1 MNRKSSRPIH
11 STPSLIGWGRPAV
24 TFRRFCRKGY
34 AVFVSL
40 HREVRIGVLTVGM
53 LASVHLP
60 KVQAMMP
67 TMGPDTEGEAD
78 DTELSE
84 VTVAGTLSPLTAL
97 QSARI
102 VGVITCQQIEASAA
116 QSVND
121 LLKLAVGVDVR
132 QRGGFGIQ
140 SDISIDGGTFDQIT
154 LLLNGVNI
162 SSPHTGH
169 LAADFP
175 VSLSD
180 IERIEILEGAASR
193 VYGASAFGGAI
204 NIVTKGEDRPTPIP
218 GQSPP
223 TRSLSRQ
230 GGACWSN
237 DSLSQ
242 ARGISSLT
250 GGVQGG
256 SYTTFGADVRVSLR
270 QPLPSLTEGVGS
282 GAVSAQY
289 LRSDGAT
296 FNSDFRRGS
305 AYLRGI
311 LDAEDF
317 RIDLQAGYSE
327 KAYGANTFY
336 SAAYPNQWEHNRRFI
351 FSAGIETKG
360 RIRVRPE
367 VYWNRL
373 YDHFQLIR
381 STPTGENFHRSDVY
395 GTRVTAGLSWVA
407 GRTTIGAEVRE
418 EGIYSSNLGKPLN
431 ENRSSHYT
439 HHDARTNLSLSAE
452 HTLLLSRFTASAG
465 LLAHYNA
472 RFDSHLRL
480 YPGIDLA
487 YTPPTSNHSSPSM
500 ESTVQSSSQGEA
512 VKPGAKSKVLRR
524 TKRQSRAQSPKLF
537 AERSGKAERKAQSSK
552 FKVQSSKFKVLR
564 PHWLVRSTSEQL
576 AQAINTWWHDDYRQ
590 RFLAAEQ
597 ARLKPAARV
606 RRHVR
611 PPMLSRQKG
620 IISSYDQLF
629 QRHAATVGWDWRL
642 MAAQCYQESGFD
654 PKAVSWAGAQGLM
667 QIMPATAQHL
677 GLPRNQAYDPEQN
690 IAAAARYL
698 RELNATFAD
707 ISDRHERINF
717 VLAAYNGGVGHVR
730 DAMTLARKYGHNPQ
744 RWAEVDIYILALAQP
759 RYYRDPAV
767 RCGYLRG
774 TETSDYVRQIHARW
788 AAYRGAA
795 HASKSV
801 MPSGNS
807 QPSRIRPRSDFQLT
821 DTATSFSW

>member
-1 MNRKSSRPIH
+1 MFGQPEDATEWEGYDLGDIQAAGE
-11 STPSLIGWGRPAV
+11 LIAV
-24 TFRRFCRKGY
+24 TLSGPETYYEYRGRGFGLQY
-34 AVFVSL
+34 AMAEAFARSAGTRLRMEMV
-40 HREVRIGVLTVGM
+40 
-53 LASVHLP
+53 
-60 KVQAMMP
+60 
-67 TMGPDTEGEAD
+67 PDTATLLSRLLDGEAD
-78 DTELSE
+78 
-84 VTVAGTLSPLTAL
+84 
-97 QSARI
+97 
-102 VGVITCQQIEASAA
+102 
-116 QSVND
+116 
-121 LLKLAVGVDVR
+121 
-132 QRGGFGIQ
+132 
-140 SDISIDGGTFDQIT
+140 
-154 LLLNGVNI
+154 
-162 SSPHTGH
+162 
-169 LAADFP
+169 LAALEFDS
-175 VSLSD
+175 VSLM
-180 IERIEILEGAASR
+180 
-193 VYGASAFGGAI
+193 
-204 NIVTKGEDRPTPIP
+204 
-218 GQSPP
+218 
-223 TRSLSRQ
+223 
-230 GGACWSN
+230 
-237 DSLSQ
+237 SQ
-242 ARGISSLT
+242 
-250 GGVQGG
+250 
-256 SYTTFGADVRVSLR
+256 
-270 QPLPSLTEGVGS
+270 
-282 GAVSAQY
+282 
-289 LRSDGAT
+289 
-296 FNSDFRRGS
+296 
-305 AYLRGI
+305 
-311 LDAEDF
+311 
-317 RIDLQAGYSE
+317 
-327 KAYGANTFY
+327 
-336 SAAYPNQWEHNRRFI
+336 
-351 FSAGIETKG
+351 
-360 RIRVRPE
+360 
-367 VYWNRL
+367 
-373 YDHFQLIR
+373 
-381 STPTGENFHRSDVY
+381 
-395 GTRVTAGLSWVA
+395 
-407 GRTTIGAEVRE
+407 
-418 EGIYSSNLGKPLN
+418 
-431 ENRSSHYT
+431 
-439 HHDARTNLSLSAE
+439 
-452 HTLLLSRFTASAG
+452 
-465 LLAHYNA
+465 
-472 RFDSHLRL
+472 
-480 YPGIDLA
+480 
-487 YTPPTSNHSSPSM
+487 
-500 ESTVQSSSQGEA
+500 VQSS
-512 VKPGAKSKVLRR
+512 KF
-524 TKRQSRAQSPKLF
+524 F